1 MRHAG
6 IGQQLAHGCEMRAA
20 VVAEKIL
27 ALRRGLGKLHV
38 DFAVKQ
44 AQRIAL
50 ESITAILAQLGE
62 MGAAVFQHRL
72 AKTRTAFG
80 IAQRIDLEIQLQP

>member
-1 MRHAG
+1 M
-6 IGQQLAHGCEMRAA
+6 LAARWAQEIEAIRCRF
-20 VVAEKIL
+20 
-27 ALRRGLGKLHV
+27 RKLHV

-72 AKTRTAFG
+72 AKTPPNQTINYPRCKQCDASCS
-80 IAQRIDLEIQLQP
+80 